1 MESTTRIK
9 HIIEKIQRL
18 AGLIQQLRNENAQ
31 LKEQVANQMNR
42 ISVLEQELD
51 HKQEEWNAREKTRAV
66 HSEQLKKQIDLYIDE
81 IDRCIAWLQNE

>member
-1 MESTTRIK
+1 MDSTTRIK
-9 HIIEKIQRL
+9 YIIEKIQRL
-18 AGLIQQLRNENAQ
+18 AGLIEQLRNENAQ

-42 ISVLEQELD
+42 ISVLEQALD
-51 HKQEEWNAREKTRAV
+51 HKQEEWNALENQRAA

>member
-18 AGLIQQLRNENAQ
+18 AGLIEQLRNENAQ
-31 LKEQVANQMNR
+31 LKEQLANQMNH

-51 HKQEEWNAREKTRAV
+51 HKQEEWNAQEKQRAA

>member
-1 MESTTRIK
+1 MDSTTRIK
-9 HIIEKIQRL
+9 HIVEKIQRL
-18 AGLIQQLRNENAQ
+18 AGLLEQLHTENRQ

-51 HKQEEWNAREKTRAV
+51 HKQEEWDAREKSRSE

-81 IDRCIAWLQNE
+81 IDRCIAWLQNG

>member
-18 AGLIQQLRNENAQ
+18 AGLIEHLRHENAQ
-31 LKEQVANQMNR
+31 LKEQVANQMNQ

-51 HKQEEWNAREKTRAV
+51 HKQEEWKAREKTRAE